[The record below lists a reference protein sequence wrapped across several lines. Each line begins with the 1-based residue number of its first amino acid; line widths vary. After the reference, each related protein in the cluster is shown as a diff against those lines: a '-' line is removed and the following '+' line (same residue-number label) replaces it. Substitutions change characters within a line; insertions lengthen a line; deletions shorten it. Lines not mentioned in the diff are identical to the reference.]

1 MTRVAVVGA
10 GMVGATTAA
19 RIAEARLC
27 DHVALIDVAGD
38 LARAMALDI
47 GSSLP
52 LLGSDT
58 TVTGGESY
66 ERRARRRRRRDHGG
80 PPAPARAEPR
90 RPARGQRAH
99 RRRGLP
105 RGSRGC
111 AGRRRD
117 RGHQPARRDDDARP
131 GRPGLPARARRR
143 HGRPAR
149 HRALPPLPGRA
160 RRSAREQRGCAH
172 ARLARRHDGAALAHG
187 GDRRPPRGRGAR
199 RGRAR
204 TRSSS
209 ARATAAR
216 RSCGCCSADRP
227 TGRRAPR

>member
-27 DHVALIDVAGD
+27 DDVALIDVAGD

-58 TVTGGESY
+58 TLTGGESY
-66 ERRARRRRRRDHGG
+66 EQARGADVVVITAGR
-80 PPAPARAEPR
+80 PAPARAEPR
-90 RPARGQRAH
+90 RPARGQRPH
-99 RRRGLP
+99 RRGGL
-105 RGSRGC
+105 RERALGR
-111 AGRRRD
+111 ARRRRD
-117 RGHQPARRDDDARP
+117 RGHEPARRDDDARP
-131 GRPGLPARARRR
+131 GRARLPARARRR

-160 RRSAREQRGCAH
+160 RRRAAEHGAGAH
-172 ARLARRHDGAALAHG
+172 AGLARRHDGAALAHG
-187 GDRRPPRGRGAR
+187 DGRRPPCRPRRSATRRSAR
-199 RGRAR
+199 
-204 TRSSS
+204 SCS
-209 ARATAAR
+209 ARATAAP
-216 RSCGCCSADRP
+216 RSCGCCSAARP